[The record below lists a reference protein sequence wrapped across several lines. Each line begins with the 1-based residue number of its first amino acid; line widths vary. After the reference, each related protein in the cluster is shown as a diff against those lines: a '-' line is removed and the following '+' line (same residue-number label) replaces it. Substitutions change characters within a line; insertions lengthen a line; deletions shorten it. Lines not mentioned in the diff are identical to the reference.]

1 MTKTVSAIALGAALL
16 VATLI
21 LAVIGLQSVTG
32 MQSAILKAALKA
44 PASPAIDALLVS
56 WPNLVTPLAFC
67 IATPIAILLI
77 GSIMAFRGDLK
88 ITYRQSHQGQGK

>member
-1 MTKTVSAIALGAALL
+1 MTKTVSAIALGASLL
-16 VATLI
+16 AATLI
-21 LAVIGLQSVTG
+21 FAVIGLQSVTG

-44 PASPAIDALLVS
+44 PDSPAIDALLVN

-67 IATPIAILLI
+67 IATPLAILLI

-88 ITYRQSHQGQGK
+88 VIYK